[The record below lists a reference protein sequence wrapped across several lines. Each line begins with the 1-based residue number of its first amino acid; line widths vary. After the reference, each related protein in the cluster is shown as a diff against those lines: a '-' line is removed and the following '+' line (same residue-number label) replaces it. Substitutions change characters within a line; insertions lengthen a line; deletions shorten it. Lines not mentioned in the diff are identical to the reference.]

1 MTSSDQRHPV
11 PEFSEAL
18 EAVLRREIADCAGL
32 DVAERLSGGASME
45 TYRLRCQRAS
55 EPQATFDICLRRGP
69 DGEDREGDNVTGVAA
84 EAQCMTAAR
93 GAGVPEPEVLYV
105 LTPEDGVGA
114 GFLMEWLDG
123 VTLGAR
129 IARAPEL
136 AEARSQLAYQCGQE
150 MARIH
155 GIDLDASGLSSV
167 LRRVE
172 PAEYLAESW
181 DRYKEMPTPQPMIDY
196 AGRWL
201 TEQLNSRGSVELA
214 LVHNDFRNG
223 NVMVDPD
230 EGLNAVLDW
239 ETAHIGDPMRDLGWM
254 CTNSWRFGQRHL
266 PVGGFGH
273 YEDLFAG
280 YESVAGHPVDR
291 DRVQY
296 WEVFGSF
303 WWAVGC
309 LSMADRYRIGSDA
322 TVERPGI
329 GRRSSECQLD
339 CVNLIIPGTVEFQ
352 PAVRELGL
360 LDPDFGR
367 RQRGPSPLG
376 GSHTSAQAHAAAAD
390 MPRVDE
396 LLESV
401 RDFLHGE
408 VRHATEGRTNFL
420 ALVAGN
426 SIDIALRE
434 RLIGPQLHRYELARL
449 TALVGD
455 GSAGTGNGSA
465 DDSEVAEQVTA
476 LRWRLVHA
484 LRDGSMPLDTP
495 GLADYLRTSVAH
507 QVAIDQPK
515 YSAFRHIAA
524 L

>member
-1 MTSSDQRHPV
+1 MSDDRQHV
-11 PEFSEAL
+11 LPEFADAL
-18 EAVLRREIADCAGL
+18 DAVLRREIGDCDGL
-32 DVAERLSGGASME
+32 ISAERLSGGASME
-45 TYRLRCQRAS
+45 TYRLRCRRS
-55 EPQATFDICLRRGP
+55 SDPDGVFDICLRRGP
-69 DGEDREGDNVTGVAA
+69 DGVDREGDNVTGVEA
-84 EAQCMTAAR
+84 EARCMSTARA
-93 GAGVPEPEVLYV
+93 AGVPEPEVLYV
-105 LTPEDGVGA
+105 LAPADGVGA
-114 GFLMEWLDG
+114 GFIMEWLDG

-136 AEARSQLAYQCGQE
+136 DDVRSQLAFQCGQE

-155 GIDLDASGLSSV
+155 GIDVDATGLAPV

-172 PAEYLAESW
+172 PADYLAETW
-181 DRYKEMPTPQPMIDY
+181 VRYQEMPTPQPMIDF
-196 AGRWL
+196 AARWL
-201 TEQLNSRGSVELA
+201 AEHLAGSELIDLT

-223 NVMVDPD
+223 NVMVDPAD
-230 EGLNAVLDW
+230 GLIAVLDW

-273 YEDLFAG
+273 YDDLFAG
-280 YESVAGHPVDR
+280 YEDISDTPVDR
-291 DRVQY
+291 ARVHF

-309 LSMADRYRIGSDA
+309 LGMADRYRMGSDA
-322 TVERPGI
+322 TVERPAI

-339 CVNLIIPGTVEFQ
+339 CVNLIIPGSVEFL
-352 PAVRELGL
+352 PAVATLGL
-360 LDPDFGR
+360 LETGSDGR
-367 RQRGPSPLG
+367 PRTGTDAS
-376 GSHTSAQAHAAAAD
+376 TAAGD

-408 VRHATEGRTNFL
+408 VRQNTEGRTNFL

-434 RLIGPQLHRYELARL
+434 RLIGPQLRRYELDQL
-449 TALVGD
+449 VALLD
-455 GSAGTGNGSA
+455 GGSLRSSESLPDDGHVA
-465 DDSEVAEQVTA
+465 DADITEQVTA
-476 LRWRLVHA
+476 LRWKLVHQ
-484 LRDGSMPLDTP
+484 LRDGSMALDTR

-515 YSAFRHIAA
+515 YSAFRHIAS